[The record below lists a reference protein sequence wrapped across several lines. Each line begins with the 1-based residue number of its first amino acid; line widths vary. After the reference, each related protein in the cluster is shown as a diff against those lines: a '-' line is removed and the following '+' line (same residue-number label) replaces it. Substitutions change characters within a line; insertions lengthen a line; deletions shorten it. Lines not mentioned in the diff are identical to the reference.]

1 MTCLELC
8 LSRQAHVPV
17 TFQLVEMLQ
26 MWLCPH
32 LLSSDL
38 LFTEEELPD
47 IQEVTPSNSVLAPL
61 AGWKSLASEIS
72 VVISC
77 PLKSI

>member
-38 LFTEEELPD
+38 LLTEEMLPD
-47 IQEVTPSNSVLAPL
+47 IREGTPSSSVPALL
-61 AGWKSLASEIS
+61 AGWKSLASF
-72 VVISC
+72 
-77 PLKSI
+77 

>member
-38 LFTEEELPD
+38 LLMEEMLRD
-47 IQEVTPSNSVLAPL
+47 I
-61 AGWKSLASEIS
+61 
-72 VVISC
+72 
-77 PLKSI
+77 